1 VEKVVERMNT
11 YLECIPCFFRQA
23 LFAGRAAADDE
34 SKVKEILDRVAA
46 LVPHIQLNSSPPET
60 ARLIYRVI
68 REVTGKVDPFD
79 SYKEKSIETAKSF
92 YPELSSIVKNSED
105 PLRAA
110 VLVAIAGNVI
120 DPGADPSFDLAREM
134 KGFLSEDLAVDDYES
149 FRRSLES
156 AGRVL
161 YLGDNAG
168 ETTFDKILIETIG
181 KDVIY
186 AVRGAPIIN
195 DATFKDAEKS
205 GLCEVARVVSS
216 GCDAPGTILKRC
228 SGKFLEIFNSA
239 DIIISKGQGNY
250 ESLAGEK
257 APIFFLLKAKC
268 PVIAGHIGTETGA
281 MILKESLGFSR

>member
-1 VEKVVERMNT
+1 MNT

-23 LFAGRAAADDE
+23 LFAGRAAAGDE
-34 SKVKEILDRVAA
+34 SKVKEILDRVAG
-46 LVPHIQLNSSPPET
+46 LVPDIQLNSSPPET
-60 ARLIYRVI
+60 ARLIYGVV
-68 REVTGKVDPFD
+68 REVTGKVDPFEG
-79 SYKEKSIETAKSF
+79 YKEKSIEKAKSF
-92 YPELSSIVKNSED
+92 YPELKSIVERSED
-105 PLRAA
+105 PLRTS

-120 DPGADPSFDLAREM
+120 DPGADPNFDLAREM
-134 KGFLSEDLAVDDYES
+134 KGFLSQELAIDDYES
-149 FRRSLES
+149 FRQRLGS
-156 AGRVL
+156 ARRVL

-168 ETTFDKILIETIG
+168 ETIFDKILIETIS

-195 DATFKDAEKS
+195 DATIKDAEKS
-205 GLCEVARVVSS
+205 GLCEVSRVVSS

-228 SGKFLEIFNSA
+228 SEEFVEIFNSA

-268 PVIAGHIGTETGA
+268 PVIAQHIGTETGV
-281 MILKESLGFSR
+281 MVLKDSRSFTC

>member
-1 VEKVVERMNT
+1 MNT

-23 LFAGRAAADDE
+23 LFAGRAAACNE
-34 SKVKEILDRVAA
+34 AKVKEILDRVAG
-46 LVPHIQLNSSPPET
+46 LVPNIPLDSSPPET
-60 ARLIYRVI
+60 ARLIYRVV
-68 REVTGKVDPFD
+68 REVTGKVDPFE
-79 SYKEKSIETAKSF
+79 SYKEKSIEKAKSF
-92 YPELSSIVKNSED
+92 YPELKSIVERSED
-105 PLRAA
+105 PLRTS

-120 DPGADPSFDLAREM
+120 DPGADPNFDLAREM
-134 KGFLSEDLAVDDYES
+134 KGFLFQELAVDDYES

-156 AGRVL
+156 ARRVL

-168 ETTFDKILIETIG
+168 ETIFDKILIETIA

-195 DATFKDAEKS
+195 DATIKDAEKS

-228 SGKFLEIFNSA
+228 SGEFVEIFNSA

-268 PVIAGHIGTETGA
+268 PVIARHIGTETGV
-281 MILKESLGFSR
+281 MVLKDSRSFT

>member
-1 VEKVVERMNT
+1 MNT

-34 SKVKEILDRVAA
+34 STVKEILDRVAA
-46 LVPHIQLNSSPPET
+46 LVPDIPLDSSPPET
-60 ARLIYRVI
+60 ARLIYRVV
-68 REVTGKVDPFD
+68 RDVTGKADPFET
-79 SYKEKSIETAKSF
+79 YKEKSIETAKSF
-92 YPELSSIVKNSED
+92 YPELKSIVELSED

-110 VLVAIAGNVI
+110 VKVAIAGNVI
-120 DPGADPSFDLAREM
+120 DPGADPHFDLEREM
-134 KGFLSEDLAVDDYES
+134 EGFLSQDLSLDDYES

-156 AGRVL
+156 ATRVL

-168 ETTFDKILIETIG
+168 ETVFDKILIETIA
-181 KDVIY
+181 KDVVY

-195 DATFKDAEKS
+195 DATIKDAEKS
-205 GLCEVARVVSS
+205 GLGEVARVVSS

-228 SGKFLEIFNSA
+228 SETFLEIYNSA

-257 APIFFLLKAKC
+257 GPIFFLLKAKC
-268 PVIAGHIGTETGA
+268 PVIARHIGTETGV
-281 MILKESLGFSR
+281 MILKDSRRFTC

>member
-1 VEKVVERMNT
+1 MNT

-34 SKVKEILDRVAA
+34 STVKEILDRVAG
-46 LVPHIQLNSSPPET
+46 LVPDIPLDSSPPET
-60 ARLIYRVI
+60 ARLIYRVV
-68 REVTGKVDPFD
+68 REVTGKVDPFE

-92 YPELSSIVKNSED
+92 YPELKSVVERSED
-105 PLRAA
+105 TLRTS

-120 DPGADPSFDLAREM
+120 DPGADQNFDLAREM
-134 KGFLSEDLAVDDYES
+134 KGFLSQELAIDDYES
-149 FRRSLES
+149 FRQRLE
-156 AGRVL
+156 AARRVL

-168 ETTFDKILIETIG
+168 ETIFDKILIETIA

-195 DATFKDAEKS
+195 DATIEDAEKS

-216 GCDAPGTILKRC
+216 GCDAPGTLLKRC
-228 SGKFLEIFNSA
+228 SERFVEIFNSA

-257 APIFFLLKAKC
+257 APIFFLLKVKC
-268 PVIAGHIGTETGA
+268 PVIAQHIGTETGV
-281 MILKESLGFSR
+281 MVLKDSRSFTC